1 MKNSAD
7 RGGGCYP
14 PRPKEKD
21 MTRKLMSVKF
31 TVKGGFWKVKKFNQW
46 VLTSKT
52 LITLHVHGDARF
64 SVGFLCRCC
73 TANPRNFKT

>member
-1 MKNSAD
+1 
-7 RGGGCYP
+7 
-14 PRPKEKD
+14 
-21 MTRKLMSVKF
+21 MSVKF

-46 VLTSKT
+46 VLTGKT
-52 LITLHVHGDARF
+52 LTTLQVYGDVRS